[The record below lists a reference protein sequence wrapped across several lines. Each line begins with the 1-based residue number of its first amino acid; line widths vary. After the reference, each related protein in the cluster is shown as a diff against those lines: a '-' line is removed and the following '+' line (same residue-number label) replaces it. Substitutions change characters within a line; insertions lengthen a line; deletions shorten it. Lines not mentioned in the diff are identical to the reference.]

1 MKQQLF
7 KVHFHGKLAKD
18 YGKDIYEV
26 YGVHLKDV
34 FSGLTSRFGQ
44 KFQDTI
50 LNGAWHITSGKR
62 NKSKLTTEDNFISEN
77 EIEFPLDSNELHVF
91 PAVMGAG
98 GKGVGQIILGVL
110 LIIIAVVLIVFFPP
124 AAGGALFTVGGFG
137 VSATAAALAVSGVMS
152 IAQGVMAMMTK
163 TPTMNDYAGAASVD
177 QRASFLY
184 NGAVN
189 NTEQGVPVP
198 LIYGR
203 HLSGSTVISA
213 GMDVEQI

>member
-1 MKQQLF
+1 MMKQQLF

-18 YGKDIYEV
+18 YGKDVYEV

-62 NKSKLTTEDNFISEN
+62 SKNKLTEDDNFISEN
-77 EIEFPLDSNELHVF
+77 QVEFPLDDNELHVF

-110 LIIIAVVLIVFFPP
+110 LVVVAVVLVVFFPP
-124 AAGGALFTVGGFG
+124 AGAGLFTIGGFA
-137 VSATAAALAVSGVMS
+137 VSATAAALAVAGVMS
-152 IAQGVMAMMTK
+152 IAGGIMAMMTK
-163 TPTMNDYAGAASVD
+163 APTIDDYSSAASVD

-198 LIYGR
+198 LVYGR
-203 HLSGSTVISA
+203 HLTGSTIISA

>member
-18 YGKDIYEV
+18 YGKDVYEV

-62 NKSKLTTEDNFISEN
+62 NKNKLSEDDNFISEK
-77 EIEFPLDSNELHVF
+77 EIEFPLSDNELHVF

-98 GKGVGQIILGVL
+98 GKGIGQIILGVL
-110 LIIIAVVLIVFFPP
+110 LIVVAVVLVVFFPP
-124 AAGGALFTVGGFG
+124 AGAGLFTVGGYA
-137 VSATAAALAVSGVMS
+137 VSSTAAALAVAGVMS
-152 IAQGVMAMMTK
+152 IAGGIMAMMTK
-163 TPTMNDYAGAASVD
+163 TPTMGDYSSSASVD

-203 HLSGSTVISA
+203 HLSGSTIISA